1 MKTKL
6 ITLFIAIFAIIGS
19 ASAQQY
25 DRKMDLYKNG
35 TVVKS
40 YDITD
45 VDSLKFRHI
54 ANSEVAEYRIKDLG
68 TGYYLNAGN
77 YDTHTAGPVGGV
89 NLVAYAESA
98 DQIFTFTQS
107 GSNYILTTKS
117 GYNIV
122 CQPWNVDALTSAGTA
137 LTFVDNGNGT
147 YYIMNGSDYFKVEEV
162 DGVYY
167 PFCGAPSSMKATWI
181 LEQVGGAVTYTIS
194 VSSGEGGTAVASKSS
209 VQEGGSVT
217 LTATPNSGYV
227 FKNWTLNGNVV
238 STQNPYTAT
247 ITAETAF
254 VANFVEKQYCVVDG
268 NMANT
273 GNGAGRKLNSFTL
286 SDGTT
291 QLEVT
296 SIQTSATDAVYK
308 DKTDLVLTTN
318 PGATLS
324 FSAMDWTGAWMHAY
338 VFVDYNKDKEF
349 NQETNNNGTTTGEIV
364 SYNAYNVSTT
374 STEDWRDITGASVS
388 ANCGVSAS
396 NIPSWT
402 LPANLAAGDY
412 RLRFKVDWNSIDAC
426 GDADIKS
433 NNGCI
438 VDVTLRIELPLAPT
452 YAVSVSADAT
462 MGTAVASK
470 SSVQEGG
477 SVTLTATPNIGYKF
491 KNWTLNGNVVS
502 TQNPYTATV
511 TANSVYVANF
521 EVAEY
526 RIKDLGTGYYLNA
539 GNYDTHTAGPVGGVN
554 LVAYAESADQIFTFT
569 QSGSNYIL
577 TTKSGYNIVCQPWNV
592 DALTSAGTALTFV
605 DNGNGTYYIMNG
617 SNYFKVEE
625 VDGVYY
631 PYCDAPSSMKATWI
645 LEKVGGAENYT
656 ISVSAGIVPSNG
668 GTVTI
673 NGETGTQYVSDGG
686 TATFVATPN
695 SGYVFRNWTLN
706 GNVVSTQNPYTAT
719 ITANSEYVAN
729 FEEAINNGHA
739 YVDLGLP
746 SGTRW
751 ATCNVGATSPEE
763 YGDYFAWG
771 ETTPKASYDWGTYK
785 YCNDTKESMTKYCE
799 YSYYGKVDNKTTL
812 ELSDDAARANW
823 GGTWRMPT
831 EAEYEELIDTNNCT
845 WECIARNGVR
855 GYEVTS
861 KKNGNSIFLPA
872 AGYRVGSYLN
882 FAGSYGYYWSS
893 SLDPRYSFCAYGL
906 LDPDADANVYFSDE
920 HRCQGR
926 SVRAVCGD
934 AIYTVSVS
942 SGEGGTAWASNSSI
956 LEGGSVNLIATP
968 EKDYH
973 FVNWTVD
980 GVEVSTKTFYT
991 AIITEDVEYKANF
1004 KKGIENGHVYV
1015 DLGLSVK
1022 WATCNVG
1029 ATSPEEY
1036 GDYFAWGETTPKTTY
1051 DWSTYKY
1058 CNGTSDSM
1066 TKYCTSLNYA
1076 YDAVDNKKNLGLSD
1090 DAARVNWGG
1099 RWRMPTLAE
1108 YDELIDTNN
1117 CTWVRTTQ
1125 NGVDG
1130 YIVISK
1136 KNGNSIF
1143 LPAAGYRYNSNLND
1157 AGFYGYYWSSSLY
1170 TGDNSNA
1177 YSLYFRSSELV
1188 ELRYYYRY
1196 YGFSVRAVFEGDALI
1211 NTYAV
1216 SVSSGEGGT
1225 AVASKSS
1232 VQEDGSVTLTATPN
1246 SGYLFK
1252 NWTLNGN
1259 VVSTQNPYTATIT
1272 ANSEYVANFE
1282 KNYTISVSAGIVP
1295 SNGGTVT
1302 INGETGTQYVS
1313 DGGTATFVA
1322 TPNSGYVFKN
1332 WTLNGNIVSTQN
1344 PYTATVTANSEYV
1357 ANFEVPI
1364 NNGHKY
1370 VDLGLSVKWAT
1381 CNVGATSP
1389 EEYGDY
1395 FAWGETTPKTTYDW
1409 STYKY
1414 CNGTSD
1420 SMTKYCT
1427 SSNYGTVDN
1436 KTVLEFSDDAAR
1448 VNWGGSW
1455 RMPTKAEYEEL
1466 IDTNN
1471 CTWKWTTQNGVN
1483 GYKVTSKKNGNSIF
1497 FPAAGFRGSSYLNFA
1512 GSYGYCW
1519 SSSLIT
1525 GDSYYA
1531 YYLNFDSSYVDWSI
1545 YDRCYGQSVRAVCE

>member
-45 VDSLKFRHI
+45 VDSLKFRHV

-167 PFCGAPSSMKATWI
+167 PYCDAPSSMKATWI

-209 VQEGGSVT
+209 VQEGGSVP
-217 LTATPNSGYV
+217 LTATPNIGYV

-296 SIQTSATDAVYK
+296 SIQTSATDAVSK

-477 SVTLTATPNIGYKF
+477 SVTLTATPNI
-491 KNWTLNGNVVS
+491 
-502 TQNPYTATV
+502 
-511 TANSVYVANF
+511 
-521 EVAEY
+521 
-526 RIKDLGTGYYLNA
+526 D
-539 GNYDTHTAGPVGGVN
+539 
-554 LVAYAESADQIFTFT
+554 
-569 QSGSNYIL
+569 
-577 TTKSGYNIVCQPWNV
+577 
-592 DALTSAGTALTFV
+592 
-605 DNGNGTYYIMNG
+605 
-617 SNYFKVEE
+617 
-625 VDGVYY
+625 
-631 PYCDAPSSMKATWI
+631 
-645 LEKVGGAENYT
+645 
-656 ISVSAGIVPSNG
+656 
-668 GTVTI
+668 
-673 NGETGTQYVSDGG
+673 
-686 TATFVATPN
+686 
-695 SGYVFRNWTLN
+695 YVFRNWTLN

-785 YCNDTKESMTKYCE
+785 YCNGTKESMTKYCE

-942 SGEGGTAWASNSSI
+942 SGEGGTAWASNSSV

-1076 YDAVDNKKNLGLSD
+1076 YDAVDNKKTLGLSD

-1246 SGYLFK
+1246 SGYVFK

-1389 EEYGDY
+1389 EEYGEY